1 MNQRFSRSRRVSAAI
16 LAGAGLMLSACSDEV
31 LTPLATEPDNEKA
44 RCIDSVSAHFD
55 VVDGEP
61 KLTELTSDSSRGIL
75 KFQESLPEKLCG
87 EGEEGGPTT
96 VSFVVSSEAATEVL
110 TGVRE
115 LQMTG
120 NECTFLR
127 DSKVEQEPCL
137 YEAPNEK
144 EREALKKS
152 FAKELKSFQKD
163 LPSDV
168 EMDLRNPD
176 RSQLE
181 LIRFNE

>member
-1 MNQRFSRSRRVSAAI
+1 
-16 LAGAGLMLSACSDEV
+16 MLSACSDEV

-75 KFQESLPEKLCG
+75 KFQEPLPEKLCG
-87 EGEEGGPTT
+87 EDEEGGPTT
-96 VSFVVSSEAATEVL
+96 VSFVVSSEAATEML

-115 LQMTG
+115 LQMEN

-127 DSKVEQEPCL
+127 ESTVEREPCL
-137 YEAPNEK
+137 YLTPSEE
-144 EREALKKS
+144 EREALEEV
-152 FAKELKSFQKD
+152 FEAELKDFQRD
-163 LPSDV
+163 LPSDAKFNLMSPGEEV
-168 EMDLRNPD
+168 GLVSSDE
-176 RSQLE
+176 SE
-181 LIRFNE
+181 FKLIRFNE